1 MYLIYRKED
10 SSMIIKLRKEV
21 FGSLSDGTKKS
32 TSRLGKRN
40 VNVGDDLIFEMTE
53 DETVK
58 YQTKVTKVIF
68 CKFSDLTEEEAKLEG
83 YNLLAD
89 LKEALIKIYNPKEDD
104 IFTLIHFA

>member
-1 MYLIYRKED
+1 
-10 SSMIIKLRKEV
+10 MIIKLRKEM

-32 TSRLGKRN
+32 TSRLGKRD

-58 YQTKVTKVIF
+58 YQTKVTNVTF
-68 CKFSDLTEEEAKLEG
+68 CKFSDLTEEEAKMEG
-83 YNLLAD
+83 YDSLANL
-89 LKEALIKIYNPKEDD
+89 KTALTKIYNPNEND